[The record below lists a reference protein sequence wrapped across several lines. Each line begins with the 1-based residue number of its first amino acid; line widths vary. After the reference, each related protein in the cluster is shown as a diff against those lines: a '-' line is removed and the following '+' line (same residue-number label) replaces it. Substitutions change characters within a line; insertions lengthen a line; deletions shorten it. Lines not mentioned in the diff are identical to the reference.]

1 MGNIIMNKRLWI
13 VQSLLFIFLAVQATT
28 GQTTQNRL
36 VIDVDLGTETIDRN
50 IYGHFAEHLGRCI
63 YGGFWVGEDSD
74 IPNTRGIRNDVVEAL
89 RELHIPILRWPGGC
103 FADEYHWMDGIGP
116 RDQRPSMINTHW
128 GGVSEDNSFGTHEFM
143 DLCEL
148 LECEPYISANLG
160 SGTVRE
166 MAQWVEYMTSD
177 AVSPMTE
184 LRKQNGREKPWKV
197 KYWGIGNES
206 WGCGGS
212 MEPGYYDDL
221 MRHYSTYC
229 KNYGDNRLYKIACGA
244 NSYDYEWTRVL
255 MQDSQ
260 NRRQMHGLSLHYYTV
275 THNWRNK
282 GSATDFDESEWF
294 QTLSKTL
301 QMEELIQRH
310 STIMDEYDP
319 DKRIGMMVDEWGT
332 WHDVEP
338 GTNPGFLYQQNTLR
352 DALAAAI
359 NLNIFNHHCDRV
371 KMANIA
377 QTVNVLQAMIL
388 TQDREMIL
396 TPTYHVFKMYR
407 VHQDATLLPAHLSSE
422 QYSLG
427 ENSIPALYAS
437 ASKDA
442 NNRIHI
448 SVVNVNPH
456 EDIQLACELR
466 GRNAIETVTAEILTA
481 NRMNAY
487 NKFGKDP
494 AVGIKPFKSLRID
507 GHSLI
512 IDMPA
517 RSVVVIEVK

>member
-1 MGNIIMNKRLWI
+1 MNKTFRI
-13 VQSLLFIFLAVQATT
+13 VWGLLVLFLAVQVTF
-28 GQTTQNRL
+28 GQANQNRL
-36 VIDVDLGTETIDRN
+36 VIDIDLGTETIDRN

-89 RELHIPILRWPGGC
+89 KELHIPVLRWPGGC

-128 GGVSEDNSFGTHEFM
+128 GGVTEDNSFGTHEFM

-148 LECEPYISANLG
+148 LDCEPYISANLG

-177 AVSPMTE
+177 AFSPMTE

-212 MEPGYYDDL
+212 MEPEYYDDL

-244 NSYDYEWTRVL
+244 NSYDYDWTRVL
-255 MQDSQ
+255 MQDSR
-260 NRRQMHGLSLHYYTV
+260 NRRQMQGLSLHYYTV

-282 GSATDFDESEWF
+282 GSATQFDESEWF
-294 QTLSKTL
+294 QTLDKTL

-319 DKRIGMMVDEWGT
+319 EKRIGLMVDEWGT

-388 TQDREMIL
+388 TKEKEMVL
-396 TPTYHVFKMYR
+396 TPTYHVFKLYR
-407 VHQDATLLPAHLSSE
+407 VHQDATLLPTRLASE
-422 QYSLG
+422 TYTLG
-427 ENSIPALYAS
+427 DDSIPSLHACAS
-437 ASKDA
+437 MDENKT
-442 NNRIHI
+442 IHI
-448 SVVNVNPH
+448 SLVNLNPNKTITLTC
-456 EDIQLACELR
+456 DLR
-466 GRNAIETVTAEILTA
+466 GQKSVASAQAQVLTAES
-481 NRMNAY
+481 MNAF
-487 NKFGKDP
+487 NDFGREPEVQVKEFKDLHIQENDLIVNLP
-494 AVGIKPFKSLRID
+494 SKSLI
-507 GHSLI
+507 
-512 IDMPA
+512 
-517 RSVVVIEVK
+517 VIEVR